1 MLSNDTC
8 EKLKGMGL
16 EAFLKGLNEQ
26 QMVRATY
33 EGMSFEERLSMLIDY
48 VYQDKLATKLK
59 RLISQAKF
67 RFKEADGNSIIYEQ
81 RQLDQKKI
89 LNLLSCQFLETFT
102 NVIITGFTG
111 SGKTFLGCAIGKS
124 VCRHGKRVLY
134 IRLAELLEKMVLAGE
149 QVGGRARLLNRLSKY
164 PLLIIDEWAA
174 RTIRSDEA
182 HFLFDLVERR
192 YGNSSMLLCTQH
204 PMREWHALLGG
215 DATADSIMDRLVQNA
230 IQVYTGETNM
240 RQLLSPHP
248 LRPEDNS

>member
-16 EAFLKGLNEQ
+16 EAFLKGLVEQ
-26 QMVRATY
+26 QLIRTY
-33 EGMSFEERLSMLIDY
+33 EDMPFEERFSLLIDF

-67 RFKEADGNSIIYEQ
+67 RFKEADGNSIIYEN
-81 RQLDQKKI
+81 RQLDKAQI
-89 LNLLSCQFLETFT
+89 LGLLPCQFLDTFT

-111 SGKTFLGCAIGKS
+111 SGKTFLACAIGKAA
-124 VCRHGKRVLY
+124 CRHGKRVLY
-134 IRLAELLEKMVLAGE
+134 IRLADLLEKMAVAGE
-149 QVGGRARLLNRLSKY
+149 VVRGRARLLNRLSKY
-164 PLLIIDEWAA
+164 HLLIIDEWAS
-174 RTIRSDEA
+174 RTVRPDEA
-182 HFLFDLVERR
+182 HFLFDLVEQR

-204 PMREWHALLGG
+204 PLREWHALLGG

-240 RQLLSPHP
+240 RKLLSPHP
-248 LRPEDNS
+248 LRPEDTP

>member
-16 EAFLKGLNEQ
+16 EAFLKGLIEQ
-26 QMVRATY
+26 QMVRSTY
-33 EGMSFEERLSMLIDY
+33 EGMSFEERFSLLIDY

-67 RFKEADGNSIIYEQ
+67 RFKEADGNSIIYER

-111 SGKTFLGCAIGKS
+111 SGKTFLGCAIGKA
-124 VCRHGKRVLY
+124 VCRHGKCVLY
-134 IRLAELLEKMVLAGE
+134 IRLSDLLEKMALSGE

-192 YGNSSMLLCTQH
+192 YANSSMLLCTQH
-204 PMREWHALLGG
+204 PIQEWHALLGG

-248 LRPEDNS
+248 LRPEDNP

>member
-1 MLSNDTC
+1 MITDSRNENTC
-8 EKLKGMGL
+8 S
-16 EAFLKGLNEQ
+16 
-26 QMVRATY
+26 R
-33 EGMSFEERLSMLIDY
+33 
-48 VYQDKLATKLK
+48 
-59 RLISQAKF
+59 
-67 RFKEADGNSIIYEQ
+67 
-81 RQLDQKKI
+81 
-89 LNLLSCQFLETFT
+89 LETR
-102 NVIITGFTG
+102 
-111 SGKTFLGCAIGKS
+111 FLSLELDGAYPKKS
-124 VCRHGKRVLY
+124 NERRHFHGNAVCRHGKRVY
-134 IRLAELLEKMVLAGE
+134 IHLAELLEKMVLAGE

-230 IQVYTGETNM
+230 IHVNTGETNM

-248 LRPEDNS
+248 LRPEDNP

>member
-26 QMVRATY
+26 QMLRDNY
-33 EGMSFEERLSMLIDY
+33 ESMSFEERLSMLIDY

-111 SGKTFLGCAIGKS
+111 SGKTFLGVPSASRS
-124 VCRHGKRVLY
+124 V
-134 IRLAELLEKMVLAGE
+134 
-149 QVGGRARLLNRLSKY
+149 
-164 PLLIIDEWAA
+164 
-174 RTIRSDEA
+174 
-182 HFLFDLVERR
+182 
-192 YGNSSMLLCTQH
+192 
-204 PMREWHALLGG
+204 
-215 DATADSIMDRLVQNA
+215 ATAKVSCTSAWR
-230 IQVYTGETNM
+230 
-240 RQLLSPHP
+240 
-248 LRPEDNS
+248 NSLKRWL